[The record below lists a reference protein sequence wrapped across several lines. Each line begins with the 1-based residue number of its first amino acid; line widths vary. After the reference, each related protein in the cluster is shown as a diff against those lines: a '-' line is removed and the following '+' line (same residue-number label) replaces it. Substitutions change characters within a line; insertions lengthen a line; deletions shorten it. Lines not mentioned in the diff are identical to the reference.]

1 MRVEWG
7 KVKMKYKYKNTKVN
21 AKVLKYYKIF
31 HNKMGNKMGRGW
43 RLN

>member
-1 MRVEWG
+1 MPVKWG
-7 KVKMKYKYKNTKVN
+7 KGRMKYKYKNTKVI

-31 HNKMGNKMGRGW
+31 HNKMGDKMGRGS